1 MIRGDVSP
9 SRTVGPSSGGA
20 FVTTS
25 PSQMTHFSISR
36 LVPGRAWR
44 ASFVSGNVVTR
55 VTLQL
60 SQGGSGPS
68 AGAAGSP
75 SGPSVGAAGSPPRGG
90 SLHVLRARGSGSSM
104 CKELSR
110 REVTRATR
118 PLLEGTLELFVQQ
131 CPTPLREPQVK
142 SHGPFSPQS

>member
-9 SRTVGPSSGGA
+9 SRKVGPSSGGA

-68 AGAAGSP
+68 A
-75 SGPSVGAAGSPPRGG
+75 GAAGSPPRGG